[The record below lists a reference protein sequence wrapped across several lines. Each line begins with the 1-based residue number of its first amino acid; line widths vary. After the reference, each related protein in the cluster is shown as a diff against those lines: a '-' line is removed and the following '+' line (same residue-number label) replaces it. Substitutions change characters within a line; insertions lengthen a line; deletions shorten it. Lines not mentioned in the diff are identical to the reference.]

1 MKKTLQVYIG
11 TSITMT
17 TPTHP
22 LSCAETAKRYID
34 KILSLPELKF
44 EIKTNSETSVRVLY
58 HYGQHKGVKVR
69 FFINGKKA
77 SFKEVID
84 DFNKAETYIDDLM
97 AKVMAESNDL
107 SCGGLI

>member
-1 MKKTLQVYIG
+1 MKKTLHVYVG
-11 TSITMT
+11 TNITMT

-34 KILSLPELKF
+34 KILTLKEQRF
-44 EIKTNSETSVRVLY
+44 EIKTNSETSVRVLN
-58 HYGQHKGVKVR
+58 HYGRHRGLQVR

-84 DFNKAETYIDDLM
+84 DFNKAETFIDDLM
-97 AKVMAESNDL
+97 AKVMAES
-107 SCGGLI
+107 SGSGGKSLI